1 MHPDDEKAG
10 APADRQVIFRLAR
23 REDVPS
29 VVRLLADDAL
39 GSGRERY
46 AEPLPQAYWEAFN
59 AITARPDN
67 ELIVA
72 DIDGAVVG
80 CLQLSFIPGL
90 SRTGMWRGQIESVRV
105 ADGQRGSG
113 LGSALIEW
121 AVERAV
127 ERGCGLVQLT
137 SDKAR
142 PDAIRFYEKL
152 GFVSSHEGL
161 KRNLP

>member
-1 MHPDDEKAG
+1 MFSFRKARHDDL
-10 APADRQVIFRLAR
+10 PAIIG
-23 REDVPS
+23 
-29 VVRLLADDAL
+29 LLADDAL
-39 GSGRERY
+39 GQSREVVSDPVDARY
-46 AEPLPQAYWEAFN
+46 EQAFAAIEADAN
-59 AITARPDN
+59 Q
-67 ELIVA
+67 LLVVA
-72 DIDGAVVG
+72 VDGNDGVVG

-90 SRTGMWRGQIESVRV
+90 SRTGMWRGQIESVRI
-105 ADGQRGSG
+105 ASSQRGGG

-121 AVERAV
+121 AVERAA

-152 GFVSSHEGL
+152 GFVASHEGL